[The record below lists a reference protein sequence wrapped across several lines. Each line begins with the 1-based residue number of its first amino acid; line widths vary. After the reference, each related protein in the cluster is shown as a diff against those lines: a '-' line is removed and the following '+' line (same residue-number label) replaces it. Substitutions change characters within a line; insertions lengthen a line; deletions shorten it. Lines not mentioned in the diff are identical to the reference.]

1 MFSCFGQKSTI
12 FCYQFKQSILFS
24 SQLVD
29 SVEGMDQDKV
39 LRFLRCLFSLSIFL
53 TTKMTLNKS
62 MKMICRCYGVITV
75 TKDWLLESLYDREV
89 KAITGKLEITFPI
102 NNHQQATSITFP
114 TDRYF
119 FQTSPWRQCRKR
131 LLAWGIGGASLPHLS
146 PGLRSLLCNWYLYL
160 CNIFTVH
167 KFAFMFA
174 ESRFRF

>member
-12 FCYQFKQSILFS
+12 YCNQFKQSILFS

-89 KAITGKLEITFPI
+89 KPITGKLQPSFKITFPI
-102 NNHQQATSITFP
+102 NNCQQATTIVFP
-114 TDRYF
+114 IDKYYF
-119 FQTSPWRQCRKR
+119 R
-131 LLAWGIGGASLPHLS
+131 LHPEGRVRRGC
-146 PGLRSLLCNWYLYL
+146 LL
-160 CNIFTVH
+160 
-167 KFAFMFA
+167 
-174 ESRFRF
+174 EG

>member
-12 FCYQFKQSILFS
+12 YCYQFKQSILFS

-102 NNHQQATSITFP
+102 NNHQQATNTAFP
-114 TDRYF
+114 IDKYYF
-119 FQTSPWRQCRKR
+119 R
-131 LLAWGIGGASLPHLS
+131 LHPEGRVRRGC
-146 PGLRSLLCNWYLYL
+146 LL
-160 CNIFTVH
+160 
-167 KFAFMFA
+167 
-174 ESRFRF
+174 EG

>member
-102 NNHQQATSITFP
+102 NNHQQATNTAFP
-114 TDRYF
+114 IAKYYF
-119 FQTSPWRQCRKR
+119 R
-131 LLAWGIGGASLPHLS
+131 LHPEGRVRRGC
-146 PGLRSLLCNWYLYL
+146 LL
-160 CNIFTVH
+160 
-167 KFAFMFA
+167 
-174 ESRFRF
+174 EG

>member
-102 NNHQQATSITFP
+102 NNHQQATNTAFP
-114 TDRYF
+114 IAKYYF
-119 FQTSPWRQCRKR
+119 R
-131 LLAWGIGGASLPHLS
+131 LHPEGSVRRGC
-146 PGLRSLLCNWYLYL
+146 LL
-160 CNIFTVH
+160 
-167 KFAFMFA
+167 
-174 ESRFRF
+174 EG